1 MLRRTIGTAA
11 ALLTA
16 SASLA
21 LATGT
26 ASAAAS
32 AGTGAA
38 VCSTSSVVVIDG
50 FAFSPATVARGQSS
64 AATLAAHNCTGTS
77 QTVSETWYGK
87 FVSGT
92 GTGIPAGCPVLD
104 PFLRSVTFGPH
115 AAVTTSTV
123 YSTFAGCTATG
134 LQITVKLASS
144 TGAALGQATATLN
157 IVPPPAS

>member
-1 MLRRTIGTAA
+1 MIGTTA

-21 LATGT
+21 IAGGP
-26 ASAAAS
+26 ASAATAAGS
-32 AGTGAA
+32 AGAA
-38 VCSTSSVVVIDG
+38 VCSTSGVVVVDG
-50 FAFSPATVARGQSS
+50 FVFNPATVARGQSS

-77 QTVSETWYGK
+77 QTVSETWYGR
-87 FVSGT
+87 FVSAT

-104 PFLRSVTFGPH
+104 PFLRSVTFGPY

-134 LQITVKLASS
+134 LQITVRLTSS

-157 IVPPPAS
+157 IVAPPAS